1 MAESSAYLNLKGNE
15 FSVMPELDIL
25 DSNNKKVGTVEASQN
40 VFDVQCREELVQR
53 YVSMQLAARR
63 GGNAATKQNKGELHG
78 SNAKPWRQKGTGRA
92 RAGNTRSPIWRGGMT
107 VFGPSPRSYAF
118 GLSKKSKRIAL
129 KAVLTERLK
138 GQNLTVVDSLNLEG
152 PKTKQAVA
160 LVASLSLPARTLFII
175 PEKNDNLQLAVRN
188 IPQADVLLVDGLN
201 VFDLLSHERI
211 VCTPE
216 ALKKI
221 EERLS

>member
-1 MAESSAYLNLKGNE
+1 
-15 FSVMPELDIL
+15 MPELDIL
-25 DSNNKKVGTVEASQN
+25 DSNNKKVGTVEASQD
-40 VFDVQCREELVQR
+40 VFDVQCRAELVQR
-53 YVSMQLAARR
+53 YVTMQLAARR

-92 RAGNTRSPIWRGGMT
+92 RAGNTRSPLWRGGMT

-118 GLSKKSKRIAL
+118 GLSKKSKKIAL

-138 GQNLTVVDSLNLEG
+138 DQKFTVVDSLNLEN
-152 PKTKQAVA
+152 PKTKEAVA
-160 LVASLSLPARTLFII
+160 LLTGLGLPEKTLFIVA
-175 PEKNDNLQLAVRN
+175 EKNPNLQLAMRN
-188 IPQADVLLVDGLN
+188 LPRADVLLVEGLN
-201 VFDLLSHERI
+201 VFDLLVHDRI

-221 EERLS
+221 EERLN